1 MSIPAKGNVVVKFGA
16 DWCGPCRNLKPIL
29 EELKKENEGVDF
41 IDINVDDDK
50 DLSAKYGVRGIPAV
64 FFIKDGEQ
72 KTSIV
77 GLKDKREYQEHINLL
92 LE

>member
-50 DLSAKYGVRGIPAV
+50 DLSAK
-64 FFIKDGEQ
+64 
-72 KTSIV
+72 
-77 GLKDKREYQEHINLL
+77 
-92 LE
+92 